1 LRACVAEERSWL
13 MRDERDS
20 GILPMYS
27 LLIIDIFALI
37 AMWAAKQRLQVLIAT
52 DEAPL
57 IA

>member
-37 AMWAAKQRLQVLIAT
+37 AMWAAKQRL
-52 DEAPL
+52 
-57 IA
+57 